1 VSPIRIIVRMP
12 APDCF
17 LGYRE
22 GSLEVAA
29 DGAAPGPE
37 GGGPGPAAPAPQTL
51 LARCVLSATGYI
63 AGVGTIVVF
72 GVSVCSSVSTSMS
85 SATSRV
91 TSGSATVPLMIW
103 LGIGAGMATVWGA
116 SGLPSI
122 MIYDR
127 S

>member
-1 VSPIRIIVRMP
+1 MAVGLNM
-12 APDCF
+12 
-17 LGYRE
+17 LGASE
-22 GSLEVAA
+22 GSREETV

-51 LARCVLSATGYI
+51 LARCVLSAAGYI

-85 SATSRV
+85 SATSRL
-91 TSGSATVPLMIW
+91 TSGSATVSLTIW
-103 LGIGAGMATVWGA
+103 LVIGAGMAIVWG
-116 SGLPSI
+116 GLRAALY
-122 MIYDR
+122 YDR

>member
-1 VSPIRIIVRMP
+1 
-12 APDCF
+12 
-17 LGYRE
+17 
-22 GSLEVAA
+22 VAA

-51 LARCVLSATGYI
+51 LVRCVLSAAGYR

-85 SATSRV
+85 SATSRL
-91 TSGSATVPLMIW
+91 TSGSATVSLTIW
-103 LGIGAGMATVWGA
+103 LVIGAGMATVWG
-116 SGLPSI
+116 GLRAALY
-122 MIYDR
+122 YDR